1 MGRKIPEKAVTKL
14 RQFRKKA
21 VTFAKKCL
29 IDTKITKIHFCI
41 FRFRHL
47 QSGTSSSAG
56 TSSTASD
63 SGDSSAAEEGETA
76 TGGSGGTLN
85 MRNTMEPTSLNT
97 LLATYA
103 YDFTPINAMIE
114 CLYRDDEND
123 VPQPAGAETVDIS
136 DDKLVYTFHLR
147 EDATWSNG
155 DPVVATDY
163 EFAWQ
168 QALNP
173 EVASDY
179 AYMLYF
185 IHNAEPYFNG
195 KVEWSEVGV
204 KVIDDYTL
212 EVTLDNP
219 LPYAT
224 DLFAFPTLAPI
235 NQKFYEEV
243 GADKYATDAEYFCCN
258 GMYELTEWSHNSE
271 IVFEK
276 REEYWNADAVG
287 PDEIVYKIITDSQ
300 AGLNSYLSREIDY
313 TDLDSGEVVQQAEA
327 AGFEVG
333 VKPARSSYYLIVN
346 TEDEFMSNQNLR
358 LALAYSIDK
367 QALVDTVYQNDNQP
381 MTSFTPPAI
390 MGANDSSFQEA
401 LVAERGEMYPGSG
414 DLEKA
419 QEYLQAAL
427 EELGCTVDELNLS
440 IDCADDS
447 LRRNCATFLQ
457 EQWRQNLGI
466 ENITVNS
473 MQTKQVAANR
483 QSGDYCMSLGGWSP
497 DYNDAINFLDL
508 WVTDGGNNDSFWSNE
523 EYDNLIAQATA
534 EADEEVRQQ
543 YLFDA
548 EEILA
553 AEMPIIPLYWQ
564 CQNYS
569 YNKDKIVDGAI
580 ITANQTTFYYA
591 TLAE

>member
-1 MGRKIPEKAVTKL
+1 MKLRKILAMVMAL
-14 RQFRKKA
+14 A
-21 VTFAKKCL
+21 LLCATFTACG
-29 IDTKITKIHFCI
+29 DT
-41 FRFRHL
+41 
-47 QSGTSSSAG
+47 SGTSSSAG

-195 KVEWSEVGV
+195 EVEWSEVGV

-258 GMYELTEWSHNSE
+258 GMYELTEWSHNSQ
-271 IVFEK
+271 IVFQK
-276 REEYWNADAVG
+276 REDYWNADAVG

-358 LALAYSIDK
+358 LALAYAIDK
-367 QALVDTVYQNDNQP
+367 QALIDTVYQNDNQP

-390 MGANDSSFQEA
+390 YGAAGADGPTFQEA
-401 LVAERGEMYPGSG
+401 LLEERGEMYPASG

-473 MQTKQVAANR
+473 MQTKQVSANR

-569 YNKDKIVDGAI
+569 YN
-580 ITANQTTFYYA
+580 
-591 TLAE
+591 

>member
-1 MGRKIPEKAVTKL
+1 MKLRKILAMVMAL
-14 RQFRKKA
+14 A
-21 VTFAKKCL
+21 LLCATFTACG
-29 IDTKITKIHFCI
+29 DT
-41 FRFRHL
+41 
-47 QSGTSSSAG
+47 SGTSSSAG

-204 KVIDDYTL
+204 KVIDDHTL

-258 GMYELTEWSHNSE
+258 GMYELTEWSHNSQ
-271 IVFEK
+271 IVFQK
-276 REEYWNADAVG
+276 REDYWNADAVG

-390 MGANDSSFQEA
+390 MGAAGADGPSFQEA
-401 LVAERGEMYPGSG
+401 LLEERGEMYPGSG

-473 MQTKQVAANR
+473 MQTKQVSANR

-553 AEMPIIPLYWQ
+553 AEMPVIPLYWQ

>member
-1 MGRKIPEKAVTKL
+1 MKFRKILAMVMAL
-14 RQFRKKA
+14 A
-21 VTFAKKCL
+21 LLCATFAACG
-29 IDTKITKIHFCI
+29 DT
-41 FRFRHL
+41 
-47 QSGTSSSAG
+47 SGTSSSAG
-56 TSSTASD
+56 TSSAASD

-195 KVEWSEVGV
+195 EVEWSEVGV

-276 REEYWNADAVG
+276 REDYWNAAEVG
-287 PDEIVYKIITDSQ
+287 PDKIVYKIITDSQ

-553 AEMPIIPLYWQ
+553 AEMPVIPLYWQ

>member
-1 MGRKIPEKAVTKL
+1 MKFRKILAMVMAL
-14 RQFRKKA
+14 A
-21 VTFAKKCL
+21 LLCATFAACG
-29 IDTKITKIHFCI
+29 DT
-41 FRFRHL
+41 
-47 QSGTSSSAG
+47 SGTSSSAG

-173 EVASDY
+173 KVASDY

-195 KVEWSEVGV
+195 EVEWSEVGV
-204 KVIDDYTL
+204 KVIDDHTL

-258 GMYELTEWSHNSE
+258 GMYELTEWSHNSQ
-271 IVFEK
+271 IVFQK
-276 REEYWNADAVG
+276 REDYWNADAVG

-390 MGANDSSFQEA
+390 MGAAGADGPSFQEA
-401 LVAERGEMYPGSG
+401 LLEERGEMYPASG

-447 LRRNCATFLQ
+447 LRLNCATFLQ

-466 ENITVNS
+466 ENIAVNS
-473 MQTKQVAANR
+473 MQTKQVSANR

-553 AEMPIIPLYWQ
+553 AEMPVIPLYWQ

>member
-1 MGRKIPEKAVTKL
+1 MKFRKILAMVMAL
-14 RQFRKKA
+14 A
-21 VTFAKKCL
+21 LLCATFAACG
-29 IDTKITKIHFCI
+29 DT
-41 FRFRHL
+41 
-47 QSGTSSSAG
+47 SGTSSSAG

-195 KVEWSEVGV
+195 EVEWSEVGV

-258 GMYELTEWSHNSE
+258 GMYELTEWSHNSQ

-276 REEYWNADAVG
+276 REDYWNADAVG

-390 MGANDSSFQEA
+390 MGAAGADGPSFQEA
-401 LVAERGEMYPGSG
+401 LLEERGEMYPASG

-473 MQTKQVAANR
+473 MQTKQVSANR

>member
-1 MGRKIPEKAVTKL
+1 MKFRKILAMVMAL
-14 RQFRKKA
+14 A
-21 VTFAKKCL
+21 LLCATFAACG
-29 IDTKITKIHFCI
+29 DT
-41 FRFRHL
+41 
-47 QSGTSSSAG
+47 SGTSSSAG
-56 TSSTASD
+56 TSSAASD

-195 KVEWSEVGV
+195 EVEWSEVGV

-258 GMYELTEWSHNSE
+258 GMYELTEWSHNSQ
-271 IVFEK
+271 IVFQK

-473 MQTKQVAANR
+473 MQTKQVSANR

-553 AEMPIIPLYWQ
+553 AEMPVIPLYWQ

>member
-1 MGRKIPEKAVTKL
+1 MKFRKILAMVMAL
-14 RQFRKKA
+14 A
-21 VTFAKKCL
+21 LLCATFAACG
-29 IDTKITKIHFCI
+29 DT
-41 FRFRHL
+41 
-47 QSGTSSSAG
+47 SGTSSSAG

-195 KVEWSEVGV
+195 EVEWSEVGV
-204 KVIDDYTL
+204 KVIDEYTL

-358 LALAYSIDK
+358 LALAYAIDK
-367 QALVDTVYQNDNQP
+367 QALIDTVYQNDNQP

-390 MGANDSSFQEA
+390 YGAAGADGPTFQEA
-401 LVAERGEMYPGSG
+401 LLEERGEMYPASG

-473 MQTKQVAANR
+473 MQTKQVSANR

-523 EYDNLIAQATA
+523 EYDNLIAQAIA

>member
-1 MGRKIPEKAVTKL
+1 MKFRKILAMVMAL
-14 RQFRKKA
+14 A
-21 VTFAKKCL
+21 LLCATFAACG
-29 IDTKITKIHFCI
+29 DT
-41 FRFRHL
+41 
-47 QSGTSSSAG
+47 SGTSSSAG
-56 TSSTASD
+56 TSSAASD

-173 EVASDY
+173 KVASDY

-195 KVEWSEVGV
+195 EVEWSEVGV

-287 PDEIVYKIITDSQ
+287 PDTIVYKIITDSQ

-333 VKPARSSYYLIVN
+333 VKRARSSYYLIVN

-358 LALAYSIDK
+358 LALAYAIDK
-367 QALVDTVYQNDNQP
+367 QALIDTVYQNDNQP

-390 MGANDSSFQEA
+390 YGAAGADGPTFQEA
-401 LVAERGEMYPGSG
+401 LLEERGEMYPASG

-466 ENITVNS
+466 ENIAVNS
-473 MQTKQVAANR
+473 MQTKQVSANR

-508 WVTDGGNNDSFWSNE
+508 WVTDGGNNDSFWGNE

-534 EADEEVRQQ
+534 EADVEVRQQ

>member
-1 MGRKIPEKAVTKL
+1 MKFRKILAMVMAL
-14 RQFRKKA
+14 A
-21 VTFAKKCL
+21 LLCATFAACG
-29 IDTKITKIHFCI
+29 DT
-41 FRFRHL
+41 
-47 QSGTSSSAG
+47 SGTSSSAG

-103 YDFTPINAMIE
+103 YDFTPINAVIE

-195 KVEWSEVGV
+195 EVEWSEVGV

-258 GMYELTEWSHNSE
+258 GMYELTEWSHNSQ
-271 IVFEK
+271 IVFQK

-553 AEMPIIPLYWQ
+553 AEMPVIPLYWQ

>member
-1 MGRKIPEKAVTKL
+1 MKFRKILAMVMAL
-14 RQFRKKA
+14 A
-21 VTFAKKCL
+21 LLCATFAACG
-29 IDTKITKIHFCI
+29 DT
-41 FRFRHL
+41 
-47 QSGTSSSAG
+47 SGTSSSAG
-56 TSSTASD
+56 TSSAASD

-195 KVEWSEVGV
+195 EVEWSEVGV

-258 GMYELTEWSHNSE
+258 GTYELTEWSHNSE

-276 REEYWNADAVG
+276 REDYWNAAEVG
-287 PDEIVYKIITDSQ
+287 PDKIVYKIITDSQ

-381 MTSFTPPAI
+381 MTSFTQPAI

-466 ENITVNS
+466 ENIAVNS
-473 MQTKQVAANR
+473 MQTKQVSANR

-569 YNKDKIVDGAI
+569 YNSDKIVDGAI

>member
-1 MGRKIPEKAVTKL
+1 MKFRKILAMVMAL
-14 RQFRKKA
+14 A
-21 VTFAKKCL
+21 LLCATFAACG
-29 IDTKITKIHFCI
+29 DT
-41 FRFRHL
+41 
-47 QSGTSSSAG
+47 SGTSSSAG

-195 KVEWSEVGV
+195 EVEWSEVGV

-258 GMYELTEWSHNSE
+258 GMYELTEWSHNSQ
-271 IVFEK
+271 IVFQK
-276 REEYWNADAVG
+276 REDYWNADAVG

-390 MGANDSSFQEA
+390 MGAAGADGPSFQEA
-401 LVAERGEMYPGSG
+401 LLEERGEMYPGSG

-473 MQTKQVAANR
+473 MQTKQVSANR

-508 WVTDGGNNDSFWSNE
+508 WVTDGGNNDSFWSNA
-523 EYDNLIAQATA
+523 EYDELIAQATA

>member
-1 MGRKIPEKAVTKL
+1 MKLRKILAMVMAL
-14 RQFRKKA
+14 A
-21 VTFAKKCL
+21 LLCATFAACG
-29 IDTKITKIHFCI
+29 DT
-41 FRFRHL
+41 
-47 QSGTSSSAG
+47 SGTSSSAG

-195 KVEWSEVGV
+195 EVEWSEVGV

-271 IVFEK
+271 IVFQK

-287 PDEIVYKIITDSQ
+287 PDTIVYKIITDSQ

-390 MGANDSSFQEA
+390 MGAAGADGPSFQEA
-401 LVAERGEMYPGSG
+401 LLEERGEMYPGSG

-466 ENITVNS
+466 ENIAVNS
-473 MQTKQVAANR
+473 MQTKQVSANR

-569 YNKDKIVDGAI
+569 YNSDKIVDGAI

>member
-1 MGRKIPEKAVTKL
+1 MKLRKILAMVMAL
-14 RQFRKKA
+14 A
-21 VTFAKKCL
+21 LLCATFAACG
-29 IDTKITKIHFCI
+29 DT
-41 FRFRHL
+41 
-47 QSGTSSSAG
+47 SGTSSSAG
-56 TSSTASD
+56 TSSAASD

-195 KVEWSEVGV
+195 EVEWSEVGV

-258 GMYELTEWSHNSE
+258 GMYELTEWSHNSQ
-271 IVFEK
+271 IVFQK
-276 REEYWNADAVG
+276 REDYWNADAVG

-313 TDLDSGEVVQQAEA
+313 TDLDSGEAVQQAEA

>member
-1 MGRKIPEKAVTKL
+1 MKFRKILAMVMAL
-14 RQFRKKA
+14 A
-21 VTFAKKCL
+21 LLCATFAACG
-29 IDTKITKIHFCI
+29 DT
-41 FRFRHL
+41 
-47 QSGTSSSAG
+47 SGTSSSAG
-56 TSSTASD
+56 TSSAASD

-195 KVEWSEVGV
+195 EVEWSEVGV

-258 GMYELTEWSHNSE
+258 GMYELTEWSHNSQ
-271 IVFEK
+271 IVFQK
-276 REEYWNADAVG
+276 REDYWNADAVG

-457 EQWRQNLGI
+457 EQWRQNLGL

-473 MQTKQVAANR
+473 MQTKQVSANR

-508 WVTDGGNNDSFWSNE
+508 WVTDGGNNDSFWGNE

-534 EADEEVRQQ
+534 EADVEVRQQ

-553 AEMPIIPLYWQ
+553 AEMPVIPLYWQ

>member
-1 MGRKIPEKAVTKL
+1 MKFRKILAMVMAL
-14 RQFRKKA
+14 A
-21 VTFAKKCL
+21 LLCATFAACG
-29 IDTKITKIHFCI
+29 DT
-41 FRFRHL
+41 
-47 QSGTSSSAG
+47 SGTSSSAG
-56 TSSTASD
+56 TSSAASD

-195 KVEWSEVGV
+195 EVEWSEVGV

-258 GMYELTEWSHNSE
+258 GMYELTEWSHNSQ
-271 IVFEK
+271 IVFQK

-553 AEMPIIPLYWQ
+553 AEMPVIPLYWQ

>member
-1 MGRKIPEKAVTKL
+1 MKFRKILAMVMAL
-14 RQFRKKA
+14 A
-21 VTFAKKCL
+21 LLCATFAACG
-29 IDTKITKIHFCI
+29 DT
-41 FRFRHL
+41 
-47 QSGTSSSAG
+47 SGTSSSAG
-56 TSSTASD
+56 TSSAASD

-195 KVEWSEVGV
+195 EVEWSEVGV
-204 KVIDDYTL
+204 KVIDEYTL

-258 GMYELTEWSHNSE
+258 GMYELTEWSHNSQ
-271 IVFEK
+271 IVFQK
-276 REEYWNADAVG
+276 REDYWNADAVG

-457 EQWRQNLGI
+457 EQWRQNLGL

-473 MQTKQVAANR
+473 MQTKQVSANR

-508 WVTDGGNNDSFWSNE
+508 WVTDGGNNDSFWSNA
-523 EYDNLIAQATA
+523 EYDELIAQATA

>member
-1 MGRKIPEKAVTKL
+1 MKLRKILAMVMAL
-14 RQFRKKA
+14 A
-21 VTFAKKCL
+21 LLCATFTACG
-29 IDTKITKIHFCI
+29 DT
-41 FRFRHL
+41 
-47 QSGTSSSAG
+47 SGTSSSAG

-195 KVEWSEVGV
+195 EVEWSEVGV
-204 KVIDDYTL
+204 KVIDDHTL

-224 DLFAFPTLAPI
+224 GLFAFPTLAPI

-258 GMYELTEWSHNSE
+258 GMYELTEWSHNSQ
-271 IVFEK
+271 IVFQK
-276 REEYWNADAVG
+276 REDYWNADAVG

-390 MGANDSSFQEA
+390 MGAAGADGPTFQEA
-401 LVAERGEMYPGSG
+401 LLEERGEMYPASG

-473 MQTKQVAANR
+473 MQTKQVSANR

>member
-1 MGRKIPEKAVTKL
+1 MKLRKILAMVMAL
-14 RQFRKKA
+14 A
-21 VTFAKKCL
+21 LLCATFTACG
-29 IDTKITKIHFCI
+29 DT
-41 FRFRHL
+41 
-47 QSGTSSSAG
+47 SGTSSSAG

-173 EVASDY
+173 KVASDY

-195 KVEWSEVGV
+195 EVEWSEVGV

-258 GMYELTEWSHNSE
+258 GMYELTEWSHNSQ

-276 REEYWNADAVG
+276 REDYWNADAVG

-390 MGANDSSFQEA
+390 MGAAGADGPSFQEA
-401 LVAERGEMYPGSG
+401 LLEERGEMYPGSG

-473 MQTKQVAANR
+473 MQTKQVSANR

>member
-1 MGRKIPEKAVTKL
+1 MKFRKILAMVMAL
-14 RQFRKKA
+14 A
-21 VTFAKKCL
+21 LLCATFAACG
-29 IDTKITKIHFCI
+29 DT
-41 FRFRHL
+41 
-47 QSGTSSSAG
+47 SGTSSSAG

-195 KVEWSEVGV
+195 EVEWSEVGV

-258 GMYELTEWSHNSE
+258 GMYELTEWSHNSQ
-271 IVFEK
+271 IVFQK
-276 REEYWNADAVG
+276 REDYWNADAVG

-390 MGANDSSFQEA
+390 MGAAGADGPSFQEA
-401 LVAERGEMYPGSG
+401 LLEERGEMYPGSG

-473 MQTKQVAANR
+473 MQTKQVSANR

-569 YNKDKIVDGAI
+569 YNSDKIVDGAI

>member
-1 MGRKIPEKAVTKL
+1 MKLRKILAMVMAL
-14 RQFRKKA
+14 A
-21 VTFAKKCL
+21 LLCATFTACG
-29 IDTKITKIHFCI
+29 DT
-41 FRFRHL
+41 
-47 QSGTSSSAG
+47 SGTSSSAG
-56 TSSTASD
+56 TSSTASET
-63 SGDSSAAEEGETA
+63 GDSSAAEEGETA

-195 KVEWSEVGV
+195 EVEWSEVGV
-204 KVIDDYTL
+204 KVIDEYTL

-258 GMYELTEWSHNSE
+258 GMYELTEWSHNSQ
-271 IVFEK
+271 IVFQK
-276 REEYWNADAVG
+276 REDYWNADAVG

-401 LVAERGEMYPGSG
+401 LVAERGEMYPASG

-447 LRRNCATFLQ
+447 LRLNCATFLQ

-466 ENITVNS
+466 ENIAVNS
-473 MQTKQVAANR
+473 MQTKQVSANR

-553 AEMPIIPLYWQ
+553 AEMPVIPLYWQ

-569 YNKDKIVDGAI
+569 YNSDKIVDGAI

>member
-1 MGRKIPEKAVTKL
+1 MKFRKILAMVMAL
-14 RQFRKKA
+14 A
-21 VTFAKKCL
+21 LLCATFAACG
-29 IDTKITKIHFCI
+29 DT
-41 FRFRHL
+41 
-47 QSGTSSSAG
+47 SGTSSSAG

-195 KVEWSEVGV
+195 EVEWSEVGV

-258 GMYELTEWSHNSE
+258 GMYELTEWSHNSQ
-271 IVFEK
+271 IVFQK
-276 REEYWNADAVG
+276 REDYWNADAVG

-358 LALAYSIDK
+358 LALAYAIDK
-367 QALVDTVYQNDNQP
+367 QALIDTVYQNDNQP

-390 MGANDSSFQEA
+390 MGAAGADGPTFQEA
-401 LVAERGEMYPGSG
+401 LLEERGEMYPASG

-466 ENITVNS
+466 ENIAVNS
-473 MQTKQVAANR
+473 MQTKQVSANR

-508 WVTDGGNNDSFWSNE
+508 WVTDGGNNDSFWGNE

-534 EADEEVRQQ
+534 EADVEVRQQ

-569 YNKDKIVDGAI
+569 YNSDKIVDGAI

>member
-1 MGRKIPEKAVTKL
+1 MKFRKILAMVMAL
-14 RQFRKKA
+14 A
-21 VTFAKKCL
+21 LLCATFAACG
-29 IDTKITKIHFCI
+29 DT
-41 FRFRHL
+41 
-47 QSGTSSSAG
+47 SGTSSSAG

-195 KVEWSEVGV
+195 EVEWSEVGV

-258 GMYELTEWSHNSE
+258 GMYELTEWSHNSQ
-271 IVFEK
+271 IVFQK
-276 REEYWNADAVG
+276 REDYWNADAVG

-390 MGANDSSFQEA
+390 MGAAGADGPTFQEA
-401 LVAERGEMYPGSG
+401 LLAERGEMYPGSG

-473 MQTKQVAANR
+473 MQTKQVSANR

>member
-1 MGRKIPEKAVTKL
+1 MKLRKILAMVMAL
-14 RQFRKKA
+14 A
-21 VTFAKKCL
+21 LLCATFTACG
-29 IDTKITKIHFCI
+29 DT
-41 FRFRHL
+41 
-47 QSGTSSSAG
+47 SGTSSSAG
-56 TSSTASD
+56 TSSTASET
-63 SGDSSAAEEGETA
+63 GDSSAAEEGETA

-173 EVASDY
+173 KVASDY

-185 IHNAEPYFNG
+185 IHNAQPYFNG
-195 KVEWSEVGV
+195 EVEWSEVGV

-358 LALAYSIDK
+358 LALAYAIDK

-390 MGANDSSFQEA
+390 MGAAGADGPTFQEA
-401 LVAERGEMYPGSG
+401 LLEERGEMYPASG

-473 MQTKQVAANR
+473 MQTKQVSANR

>member
-1 MGRKIPEKAVTKL
+1 MKLRKILAMVMAL
-14 RQFRKKA
+14 A
-21 VTFAKKCL
+21 LLCATFAACG
-29 IDTKITKIHFCI
+29 DT
-41 FRFRHL
+41 
-47 QSGTSSSAG
+47 SGTSSSAG
-56 TSSTASD
+56 TSSTASET
-63 SGDSSAAEEGETA
+63 GDSSAAEEGETA

-195 KVEWSEVGV
+195 EVEWSEVGV

-276 REEYWNADAVG
+276 REDYWNAAEVG
-287 PDEIVYKIITDSQ
+287 PDKIVYKIIADSQ

-473 MQTKQVAANR
+473 MQTKQVSANR

-553 AEMPIIPLYWQ
+553 AEMPVIPLYWQ

>member
-1 MGRKIPEKAVTKL
+1 MKFRKILAMVMAL
-14 RQFRKKA
+14 A
-21 VTFAKKCL
+21 LLCATFAACG
-29 IDTKITKIHFCI
+29 DT
-41 FRFRHL
+41 
-47 QSGTSSSAG
+47 SGTSSSAG

-195 KVEWSEVGV
+195 EVEWSEVGV

-258 GMYELTEWSHNSE
+258 GMYELTEWSHNSQ
-271 IVFEK
+271 IVFQK
-276 REEYWNADAVG
+276 REDYWNADAVG

-390 MGANDSSFQEA
+390 YGAAGADGPSFQEA
-401 LVAERGEMYPGSG
+401 LLEERGEMYPASG

-473 MQTKQVAANR
+473 MQTKQVSANR

>member
-1 MGRKIPEKAVTKL
+1 MKFRKILAMVMAL
-14 RQFRKKA
+14 A
-21 VTFAKKCL
+21 LLCATFAACG
-29 IDTKITKIHFCI
+29 DT
-41 FRFRHL
+41 
-47 QSGTSSSAG
+47 SGTSSSAG

-173 EVASDY
+173 KVASDY

-185 IHNAEPYFNG
+185 IHNAQPYFNG
-195 KVEWSEVGV
+195 EVEWSEVGV

-258 GMYELTEWSHNSE
+258 GMYELTEWSHNSQ
-271 IVFEK
+271 IVFQK

-358 LALAYSIDK
+358 LALAYAIDK
-367 QALVDTVYQNDNQP
+367 QALIDTVYQNDNQP

-390 MGANDSSFQEA
+390 YGAAGADGPTFQEA
-401 LVAERGEMYPGSG
+401 LLEERGEMYPASG

-473 MQTKQVAANR
+473 MQTKQVSANR

-508 WVTDGGNNDSFWSNE
+508 WVTDGGNNDSFWGNE

-534 EADEEVRQQ
+534 EADVEVRQQ

-553 AEMPIIPLYWQ
+553 AEMPVIPLYWQ

>member
-1 MGRKIPEKAVTKL
+1 MKFRKILAMVMAL
-14 RQFRKKA
+14 A
-21 VTFAKKCL
+21 LLCATFAACG
-29 IDTKITKIHFCI
+29 DT
-41 FRFRHL
+41 
-47 QSGTSSSAG
+47 SGTSSSAG

-173 EVASDY
+173 KVASDY

-195 KVEWSEVGV
+195 EVEWSEVGV

-258 GMYELTEWSHNSE
+258 GMYELTEWSHNSQ
-271 IVFEK
+271 IVFQK
-276 REEYWNADAVG
+276 REDYWNADAVG

-390 MGANDSSFQEA
+390 MGAAGADGPSFQEA
-401 LVAERGEMYPGSG
+401 LLEERGEMYPGSG

-457 EQWRQNLGI
+457 EQWRQNLGL

-473 MQTKQVAANR
+473 MQTKQVSANR

>member
-1 MGRKIPEKAVTKL
+1 MKLRKILAMVMVL
-14 RQFRKKA
+14 A
-21 VTFAKKCL
+21 LLCATFAACG
-29 IDTKITKIHFCI
+29 DT
-41 FRFRHL
+41 
-47 QSGTSSSAG
+47 SGTSSSAG

-173 EVASDY
+173 KVASDY

-195 KVEWSEVGV
+195 EVEWSEVGV
-204 KVIDDYTL
+204 KVIDDHTL

-390 MGANDSSFQEA
+390 MGAAGADGPSFQEA
-401 LVAERGEMYPGSG
+401 LLEERGEMYPGSG

-473 MQTKQVAANR
+473 MQTKQVSANR

>member
-1 MGRKIPEKAVTKL
+1 MKFRKILAMVMAL
-14 RQFRKKA
+14 A
-21 VTFAKKCL
+21 LLCATFAACG
-29 IDTKITKIHFCI
+29 DT
-41 FRFRHL
+41 
-47 QSGTSSSAG
+47 SGTSSSAG
-56 TSSTASD
+56 TSSAASD

-195 KVEWSEVGV
+195 EVEWSEVGV

-258 GMYELTEWSHNSE
+258 GMYELTEWSHNSQ
-271 IVFEK
+271 IVFQK
-276 REEYWNADAVG
+276 REDYWNADAVG

-358 LALAYSIDK
+358 LALAYAIDK
-367 QALVDTVYQNDNQP
+367 QALIDTVYQNDNQP

-390 MGANDSSFQEA
+390 YGAAGADGPTFQEA
-401 LVAERGEMYPGSG
+401 LLEERGEMYPASG

-473 MQTKQVAANR
+473 MQTKQVSANR

-508 WVTDGGNNDSFWSNE
+508 WVTDGGNNDSFWSNA
-523 EYDNLIAQATA
+523 EYDELIAQATA

>member
-1 MGRKIPEKAVTKL
+1 MKLRKILAMVMAL
-14 RQFRKKA
+14 A
-21 VTFAKKCL
+21 LLCATFTACG
-29 IDTKITKIHFCI
+29 DT
-41 FRFRHL
+41 
-47 QSGTSSSAG
+47 SGTSSSAG
-56 TSSTASD
+56 TSSTASET
-63 SGDSSAAEEGETA
+63 GDSSAAEEGETA

-173 EVASDY
+173 KVASDY

-195 KVEWSEVGV
+195 EVEWSEVGV

-258 GMYELTEWSHNSE
+258 GMYELTEWSHNSQ
-271 IVFEK
+271 IVFQK

-390 MGANDSSFQEA
+390 MGAAGADGPSFQEA
-401 LVAERGEMYPGSG
+401 LLEERGEMYPGSG

-427 EELGCTVDELNLS
+427 EELGCTVDERNLS

-473 MQTKQVAANR
+473 MQTKQVSANR
-483 QSGDYCMSLGGWSP
+483 QFGDYCMSLGGWSP

-553 AEMPIIPLYWQ
+553 AEMPVIPLYWQ

>member
-1 MGRKIPEKAVTKL
+1 MKFRKILAMVMAL
-14 RQFRKKA
+14 A
-21 VTFAKKCL
+21 LLCATFAACG
-29 IDTKITKIHFCI
+29 DT
-41 FRFRHL
+41 
-47 QSGTSSSAG
+47 SGTSSSAG
-56 TSSTASD
+56 TSSAASD

-103 YDFTPINAMIE
+103 YDFTPINAVIE

-195 KVEWSEVGV
+195 EVEWSEVGV

-258 GMYELTEWSHNSE
+258 GMYELTEWSHNSQ
-271 IVFEK
+271 IVFQK
-276 REEYWNADAVG
+276 REDYWNADAVG

-553 AEMPIIPLYWQ
+553 AEMPVIPLYWQ

>member
-1 MGRKIPEKAVTKL
+1 MKLRKILAMVMAL
-14 RQFRKKA
+14 A
-21 VTFAKKCL
+21 LLCATFTACG
-29 IDTKITKIHFCI
+29 DT
-41 FRFRHL
+41 
-47 QSGTSSSAG
+47 SGTSSSAG
-56 TSSTASD
+56 TSSTASET
-63 SGDSSAAEEGETA
+63 GDSSAAEEGETA

-173 EVASDY
+173 KVASDY

-195 KVEWSEVGV
+195 EVEWSEVGV
-204 KVIDDYTL
+204 KVIDDHTL

-358 LALAYSIDK
+358 LALAYAVDK
-367 QALVDTVYQNDNQP
+367 QALIDTVYQNDNQP

-390 MGANDSSFQEA
+390 MGAAGADGPSFQEA
-401 LVAERGEMYPGSG
+401 LLEERGEMYPGSG

-466 ENITVNS
+466 ENIAVNS
-473 MQTKQVAANR
+473 MQTKQVSANR

>member
-1 MGRKIPEKAVTKL
+1 MKFRKILAMVMAL
-14 RQFRKKA
+14 A
-21 VTFAKKCL
+21 LLCATFAACG
-29 IDTKITKIHFCI
+29 DT
-41 FRFRHL
+41 
-47 QSGTSSSAG
+47 SGTSSSAG

-173 EVASDY
+173 KVASDY

-195 KVEWSEVGV
+195 EVEWSEVGV
-204 KVIDDYTL
+204 KVIDDHTL

-358 LALAYSIDK
+358 LALAYAIDK
-367 QALVDTVYQNDNQP
+367 QALIDTVYQNDNQP

-390 MGANDSSFQEA
+390 YGAAGADGPTFQEA
-401 LVAERGEMYPGSG
+401 LLEERGEMYPASG

-466 ENITVNS
+466 ENIAVNS
-473 MQTKQVAANR
+473 MQTKQVSANR

>member
-1 MGRKIPEKAVTKL
+1 MKFRKILAMVMAL
-14 RQFRKKA
+14 A
-21 VTFAKKCL
+21 LLCATFTACG
-29 IDTKITKIHFCI
+29 DT
-41 FRFRHL
+41 
-47 QSGTSSSAG
+47 SGTSSSAG

-195 KVEWSEVGV
+195 EVEWSEVGV
-204 KVIDDYTL
+204 KVIDDHTL

-258 GMYELTEWSHNSE
+258 GMYELTEWSHNSQ
-271 IVFEK
+271 IVFQK
-276 REEYWNADAVG
+276 REDYWNADAVG

-390 MGANDSSFQEA
+390 YGAAGADGPTFQEA
-401 LVAERGEMYPGSG
+401 LLEERGEMYPGSG

-473 MQTKQVAANR
+473 MQTKQVSANR

>member
-1 MGRKIPEKAVTKL
+1 MKFRKILAMVMAL
-14 RQFRKKA
+14 A
-21 VTFAKKCL
+21 LLCATFAACG
-29 IDTKITKIHFCI
+29 DT
-41 FRFRHL
+41 
-47 QSGTSSSAG
+47 SGTSSSAG

-173 EVASDY
+173 KVASDY

-185 IHNAEPYFNG
+185 IHNAQPYFNG
-195 KVEWSEVGV
+195 EVEWSEVGV

-258 GMYELTEWSHNSE
+258 GMYELTEWSHNSQ
-271 IVFEK
+271 IVFQK
-276 REEYWNADAVG
+276 REDYWNADAVG

-390 MGANDSSFQEA
+390 YGAAGADGPTFQEA
-401 LVAERGEMYPGSG
+401 LLEERGEMYPASG

-466 ENITVNS
+466 ENIAVNS
-473 MQTKQVAANR
+473 MQTKQVSANR

-553 AEMPIIPLYWQ
+553 AEMPVIPLYWQ

-569 YNKDKIVDGAI
+569 YNSDKIVDGAI

>member
-1 MGRKIPEKAVTKL
+1 MKLRKILAMVMAL
-14 RQFRKKA
+14 A
-21 VTFAKKCL
+21 LLCATFTACG
-29 IDTKITKIHFCI
+29 DT
-41 FRFRHL
+41 
-47 QSGTSSSAG
+47 SGTSSSAG

-195 KVEWSEVGV
+195 EVEWSEVGV

-258 GMYELTEWSHNSE
+258 GMYELTEWSHNSQ
-271 IVFEK
+271 IVFQK
-276 REEYWNADAVG
+276 REDYWNAAEVG
-287 PDEIVYKIITDSQ
+287 PDKIVYKIITDSQ

-358 LALAYSIDK
+358 LALAYAVDK
-367 QALVDTVYQNDNQP
+367 QALIDTVYQNDNQP

-390 MGANDSSFQEA
+390 MGANESSFQEA
-401 LVAERGEMYPGSG
+401 LVAERGEMYPASG

-466 ENITVNS
+466 ENIAVNS
-473 MQTKQVAANR
+473 MQTKQVSANR

-508 WVTDGGNNDSFWSNE
+508 WVTDGGNNDSFWSNT
-523 EYDNLIAQATA
+523 EYDELIAKATA

>member
-1 MGRKIPEKAVTKL
+1 MKFRKILAMVMVL
-14 RQFRKKA
+14 A
-21 VTFAKKCL
+21 LLCATFAACG
-29 IDTKITKIHFCI
+29 DT
-41 FRFRHL
+41 
-47 QSGTSSSAG
+47 SGTSSSAG

-195 KVEWSEVGV
+195 EVEWSEVGV

-276 REEYWNADAVG
+276 REDYWNAAEVG
-287 PDEIVYKIITDSQ
+287 PDKIVYKIITDSQ

-358 LALAYSIDK
+358 LALAYAIDK
-367 QALVDTVYQNDNQP
+367 QALIDTVYQNDNQP

-390 MGANDSSFQEA
+390 YGAAGADGPTFQEA
-401 LVAERGEMYPGSG
+401 LLEERGEMYPASG

-466 ENITVNS
+466 ENIAVNS
-473 MQTKQVAANR
+473 MQTKQVSANR

-508 WVTDGGNNDSFWSNE
+508 WVTDGGNNDSFWGNE

-569 YNKDKIVDGAI
+569 YNSDKIVDGAI

>member
-1 MGRKIPEKAVTKL
+1 MKLRKILAMVMAL
-14 RQFRKKA
+14 A
-21 VTFAKKCL
+21 LLCATFTACG
-29 IDTKITKIHFCI
+29 DT
-41 FRFRHL
+41 
-47 QSGTSSSAG
+47 SGTSSSAG

-63 SGDSSAAEEGETA
+63 SGDSSAAEEGETT

-173 EVASDY
+173 KVASDY

-195 KVEWSEVGV
+195 EVEWSEVGV
-204 KVIDDYTL
+204 KVIDEYTL

-276 REEYWNADAVG
+276 REDYWNADAVG

-358 LALAYSIDK
+358 LALAYAIDK
-367 QALVDTVYQNDNQP
+367 QALIDTVYQNDNQP

-390 MGANDSSFQEA
+390 MGAAGADGPTFQEA
-401 LVAERGEMYPGSG
+401 LLEERGEMYPASG

-466 ENITVNS
+466 ENIAVNS
-473 MQTKQVAANR
+473 MQTKQVSANR

-508 WVTDGGNNDSFWSNE
+508 WVTDGGNNDSFWGNE

-553 AEMPIIPLYWQ
+553 AEMPVIPLYWQ

>member
-1 MGRKIPEKAVTKL
+1 MKLRKILAMVMAL
-14 RQFRKKA
+14 A
-21 VTFAKKCL
+21 LLCATFTACG
-29 IDTKITKIHFCI
+29 DT
-41 FRFRHL
+41 
-47 QSGTSSSAG
+47 SGTSSSAG

-173 EVASDY
+173 KVASDY

-185 IHNAEPYFNG
+185 IHNAQPYFNG
-195 KVEWSEVGV
+195 EVEWSEVGV

-243 GADKYATDAEYFCCN
+243 GADNYATDAEYFCCN
-258 GMYELTEWSHNSE
+258 GMYELTEWSHNSQ
-271 IVFEK
+271 IVFQK
-276 REEYWNADAVG
+276 REDYWNADAVG

-358 LALAYSIDK
+358 LALAYAIDK
-367 QALVDTVYQNDNQP
+367 QALIDTVYQNDNQP

-390 MGANDSSFQEA
+390 MGAAGADGPTFQEA
-401 LVAERGEMYPGSG
+401 LLEERGEMYPASG

-466 ENITVNS
+466 ENIAVNS
-473 MQTKQVAANR
+473 MQTKQVSANR

-553 AEMPIIPLYWQ
+553 AEMPVIPLYWQ

>member
-1 MGRKIPEKAVTKL
+1 MKFRKILAMVMAL
-14 RQFRKKA
+14 A
-21 VTFAKKCL
+21 LLCATFAACG
-29 IDTKITKIHFCI
+29 DT
-41 FRFRHL
+41 
-47 QSGTSSSAG
+47 SGTSSSAG
-56 TSSTASD
+56 TSSAASD
-63 SGDSSAAEEGETA
+63 SGDSSAAKEGETA

-173 EVASDY
+173 KVASDY

-195 KVEWSEVGV
+195 EVEWSEVGV

-258 GMYELTEWSHNSE
+258 GMYELTEWSHNSQ
-271 IVFEK
+271 IVFQK
-276 REEYWNADAVG
+276 REDYWNADAVG

-358 LALAYSIDK
+358 LALAYAVDK
-367 QALVDTVYQNDNQP
+367 QALIDTVYQNDNQP

-390 MGANDSSFQEA
+390 MGAAGADGPTFQEA
-401 LVAERGEMYPGSG
+401 LLEERGEMYPASG

-466 ENITVNS
+466 ENIAVNS
-473 MQTKQVAANR
+473 MQTKQVSANR

-508 WVTDGGNNDSFWSNE
+508 WVTDGGNNDSFWSNA
-523 EYDNLIAQATA
+523 EYDELIAQATA